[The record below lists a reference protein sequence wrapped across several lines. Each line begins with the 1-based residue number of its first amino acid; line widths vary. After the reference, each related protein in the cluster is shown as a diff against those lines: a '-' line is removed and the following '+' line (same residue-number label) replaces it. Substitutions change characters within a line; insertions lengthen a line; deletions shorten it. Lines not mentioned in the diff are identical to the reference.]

1 MDDYPVTREASKWPK
16 RLALV
21 FILLFALFWS
31 LGPFFFW
38 ILLGLSTYF
47 GFLALISSESI
58 KASVSDMLS
67 SFGSQQSSRN
77 PYPPDRPQTVT
88 QEPGSTPRTAM
99 KFIRVF
105 IIIFMSLFIFL
116 FLVGVFVGKDGGDG
130 DPASET
136 IESTGTTSEAD
147 GSELWNDRGNASLAD
162 SKYDSALFYYNK
174 ALAIDPENTYALY
187 NKGLAYTLQ
196 QDYKRANRYAR
207 KCVRFHPD
215 YDPAW
220 WLLGYNY
227 DLMNNL
233 DSAVYCMEKA
243 YRNDYSQPDFLQLMA
258 EVYVKK
264 DRRKDALEA
273 YKKLVTQDTTQAEIF
288 RKMAELDPANA
299 ETYRRKVA
307 TLEK

>member
-1 MDDYPVTREASKWPK
+1 MDESPVTREESKWPK

-21 FILLFALFWS
+21 FILLFGLFWS
-31 LGPFFFW
+31 LGSFFFW

-47 GFLALISSESI
+47 GFLTLISSDSF
-58 KASVSDMLS
+58 KSSASAMASL
-67 SFGSQQSSRN
+67 FGGQQSSRN
-77 PYPPDRPQTVT
+77 PYQTFRPQPVA
-88 QEPGSTPRTAM
+88 QEPGSAPRTAI
-99 KFIRVF
+99 KFIRVLL
-105 IIIFMSLFIFL
+105 IISLSLLVFL
-116 FLVGVFVGKDGGDG
+116 FLVGVFVGKDGGD
-130 DPASET
+130 DTSATET
-136 IESTGTTSEAD
+136 IDSSSTPSDAGRAD
-147 GSELWNDRGNASLAD
+147 FWNDRGNASLGD

-174 ALAIDPENTYALY
+174 ALSIDPENTYALY

-196 QDYKRANRYAR
+196 KDYRRANGYAR
-207 KCVRFHPD
+207 NCVRFHPE

-227 DLMNNL
+227 DLMNNT
-233 DSAVYCMEKA
+233 DSALYCMEKA

-273 YKKLVTQDTTQAEIF
+273 YRKLVTLDSTKADIF

-299 ETYRRKVA
+299 DTYRRRA
-307 TLEK
+307 AALEK

>member
-1 MDDYPVTREASKWPK
+1 MDDSPVTREESKWPE
-16 RLALV
+16 RLAFV

-47 GFLALISSESI
+47 GFLTLISSNSF
-58 KASVSDMLS
+58 KASVSDILS
-67 SFGSQQSSRN
+67 SGGSQQPPRN
-77 PYPPDRPQTVT
+77 PHQAYRS
-88 QEPGSTPRTAM
+88 GAATPEETGGMPSRAI
-99 KFIRVF
+99 KFIRGFVIFF
-105 IIIFMSLFIFL
+105 IAMFL
-116 FLVGVFVGKDGGDG
+116 FFFVVGLFVGNDEPSG
-130 DPASET
+130 ANET
-136 IESTGTTSEAD
+136 IEVSDSQPVAD

-196 QDYKRANRYAR
+196 QDYKRANGYAR

-227 DLMNNL
+227 DLMNNI

-273 YKKLVTQDTTQAEIF
+273 YKKLVTQDTTKADIF

-299 ETYRRKVA
+299 ETYRRKA
-307 TLEK
+307 AALEK